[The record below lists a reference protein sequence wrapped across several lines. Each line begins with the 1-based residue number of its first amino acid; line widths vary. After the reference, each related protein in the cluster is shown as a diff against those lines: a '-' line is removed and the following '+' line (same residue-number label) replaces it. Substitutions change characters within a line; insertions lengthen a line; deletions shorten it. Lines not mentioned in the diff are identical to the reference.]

1 MTADYREEKA
11 CLLKIS
17 TNPDFSAIRDIRVIR
32 GPLWKPSA
40 ECAFTP

>member
-17 TNPDFSAIRDIRVIR
+17 TNPDFPAIRDIRVIR
-32 GPLWKPSA
+32 GGLWKSSA
-40 ECAFTP
+40 ESAFTP